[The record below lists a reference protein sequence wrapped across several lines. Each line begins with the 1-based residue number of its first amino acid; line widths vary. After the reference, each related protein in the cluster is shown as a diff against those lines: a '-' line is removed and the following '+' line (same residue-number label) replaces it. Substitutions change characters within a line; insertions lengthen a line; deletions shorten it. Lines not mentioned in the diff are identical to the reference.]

1 MRDLFA
7 SLFMGVCH
15 DFEVEPYIWT
25 LTGDVLTSS
34 ANFSDEAR
42 LDRVSVRINEF
53 VIIFISASILLLFF
67 CMMFLTNLLL

>member
-7 SLFMGVCH
+7 SLLMGVCH
-15 DFEVEPYIWT
+15 DFEVEPYLRT
-25 LTGDVLTSS
+25 LTDVLTSS

-42 LDRVSVRINEF
+42 LDRVSARINEF

-67 CMMFLTNLLL
+67 CIMFVTKLLL